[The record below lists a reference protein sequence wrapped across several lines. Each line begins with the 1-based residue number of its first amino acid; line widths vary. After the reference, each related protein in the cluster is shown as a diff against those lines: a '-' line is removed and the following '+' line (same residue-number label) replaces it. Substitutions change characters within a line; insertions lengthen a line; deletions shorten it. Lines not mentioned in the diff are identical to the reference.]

1 MANAMPANGY
11 RINFRSNLLFIIEL
25 IIRYIVIINNWI
37 MNPWYNHVNSNEV
50 INSDLYIFLS
60 MKYNVRIND
69 MIANGIALGRRNLYI
84 KFTDE
89 IA

>member
-1 MANAMPANGY
+1 
-11 RINFRSNLLFIIEL
+11 
-25 IIRYIVIINNWI
+25 